1 MKIILNK
8 KKLVKFIQREKS
20 LGFVPTM
27 GALHKGHISLIKKSI
42 TQCNKTVVSIFIN
55 KAQFNKKSDFSKYP
69 RLLKRDIAILKKFKV
84 NYLFIPSNKE
94 IYPTGINNK
103 IKINSF
109 GKKLCGKFRPN
120 HFKAVV
126 DVIDRFINIIKPSK
140 IFLGEKDMQQLKI
153 IEDFIR
159 KKHKKIK
166 IVACKT
172 IREKNGIAYSSRNLL
187 LSKNEKKI
195 ASQIFKLLLSI
206 KPHILKKRTKIKDL
220 KVKILKL
227 GARRIDYLEII
238 DINKIISPFK
248 KRNKFR
254 IFIAYYIGSVRLID
268 NI

>member
-69 RLLKRDIAILKKFKV
+69 RLLKSDIAKLKKFKV

-94 IYPTGINNK
+94 IYPSGINNK

-159 KKHKKIK
+159 KKHKRIK

-195 ASQIFKLLLSI
+195 ASQ
-206 KPHILKKRTKIKDL
+206 ILKKRTKIKDL